1 MTVSKN
7 NKKFS
12 YWEKLDIVSDDLQH
26 LSTYLFETETPLT
39 IQELSKVLVLH
50 RQEQI
55 KKHEASLEA
64 EAGLPYQP
72 KNTYQVADKI
82 RFPELTMRLELLSP
96 YVRVSTAM
104 PPFQVAEIELKMA
117 RSANLPLS

>member
-55 KKHEASLEA
+55 KK
-64 EAGLPYQP
+64 
-72 KNTYQVADKI
+72 T
-82 RFPELTMRLELLSP
+82 
-96 YVRVSTAM
+96 
-104 PPFQVAEIELKMA
+104 
-117 RSANLPLS
+117 RSIP